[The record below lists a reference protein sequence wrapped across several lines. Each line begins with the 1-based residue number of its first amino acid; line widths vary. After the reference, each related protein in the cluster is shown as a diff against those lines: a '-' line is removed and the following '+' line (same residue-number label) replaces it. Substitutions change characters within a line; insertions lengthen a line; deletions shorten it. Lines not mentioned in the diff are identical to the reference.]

1 MLALPSKKSI
11 FIVALLEFLPPRL
24 IGFFLSYAPF
34 NRLKNTRRV
43 NSMIRAVAK
52 ELVDEKA
59 KALIAGKG
67 KRDIMSLLGALQ
79 HFISRADLIGVVFS
93 QGQCLSQSA
102 LESQ

>member
-79 HFISRADLIGVVFS
+79 HSIFRADLIGVVF
-93 QGQCLSQSA
+93 
-102 LESQ
+102 